1 MSWLESGR
9 GRIRNNRSKNS
20 ETARVQKRLDSVIEP
35 MRDKVNNSLRVDST
49 SAIVFKRTR
58 TGLPCSCTKVDVDM
72 NSEASGTMATAS
84 DGKSMNHFSVES
96 SNNKMFGGA
105 LTSFDGVDKET
116 VNRTNQP
123 INIIEM
129 ADMASDPNGG
139 ESIDYSLTAI
149 AGSTRMCGICFGQG
163 FQPAYQPA
171 NWHYNLMTHHHIKHI
186 EGYMLN
192 VGRQPAYIER
202 ITEDGI
208 VVFDLTVPKF
218 FKEFKYSIRNDGKVL
233 PPTFQLWRKS
243 GATLEPLT
251 NAMLDR
257 ARGSSI
263 EVAVREVQ
271 EFTHVVALFDLG
283 IEPIHVNM
291 SEEQNILNYDQ
302 ELTVGDLTLVMSAN
316 VGNIQSEDL
325 IVLPEKGYVIKANAA
340 PKRRTAKGEHWE
352 WVVTGRVVQRKE
364 FLFSI
369 FKGYKLWK

>member
-9 GRIRNNRSKNS
+9 GRIKNTRSKNS
-20 ETARVQKRLDSVIEP
+20 ETARVQKRLESVIEP

-49 SAIVFKRTR
+49 PAIVFKRTR
-58 TGLPCSCTKVDVDM
+58 TGLPCSCTKFDVDV
-72 NSEASGTMATAS
+72 NSEDDGTMATVKDAKTMTS
-84 DGKSMNHFSVES
+84 FSIHS
-96 SNNKMFGGA
+96 ANNKMFGGM
-105 LTSFDGVDKET
+105 LTSFDGVDKDT
-116 VNRTNQP
+116 VNKTSSS
-123 INIIEM
+123 IVEL

-139 ESIDYSLTAI
+139 DSIDYSLTAV
-149 AGSTRMCGICFGQG
+149 AGTNRMCGICYGQG

-171 NWHYNLMTHHHIKHI
+171 NWHYNLITHHHIKQI
-186 EGYMLN
+186 EGYMIN
-192 VGRQPAYIER
+192 PGRQPAYIEQVR
-202 ITEDGI
+202 EDGF
-208 VVFDLTVPKF
+208 VVMDVTVPKF

-233 PPTFQLWRKS
+233 GPNYKLFVEES
-243 GATLEPLT
+243 GGLVPMT
-251 NAMLDR
+251 NDHLNT
-257 ARGSSI
+257 ARGGSI
-263 EVAVREVQ
+263 EVVVQ
-271 EFTHVVALFDLG
+271 GIPEFTHIVVMFDLG

-302 ELTVGDLTLVMSAN
+302 ELTVGDLTLVLSSN

-364 FLFSI
+364 FLFTI